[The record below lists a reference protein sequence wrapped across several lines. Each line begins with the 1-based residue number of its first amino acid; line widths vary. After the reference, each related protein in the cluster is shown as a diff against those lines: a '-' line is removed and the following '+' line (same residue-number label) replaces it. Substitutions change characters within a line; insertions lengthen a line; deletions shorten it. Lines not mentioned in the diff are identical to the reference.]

1 VNRDKAKSKQKAEKD
16 DMKRLLVIE
25 DDIDIRELVSFKLT
39 QVGFDVESVDDARA
53 GLEAAAQQPPDLVVL
68 DVMMPAM
75 SGLEVCRRLR
85 ADAATASTPIIM
97 LTAKAQESDV
107 ERGFAVGATDY
118 VVKPFSPREL
128 ASRIEAIL
136 ARGA

>member
-1 VNRDKAKSKQKAEKD
+1 
-16 DMKRLLVIE
+16 MKRLLVIE